1 MKMFKQY
8 RELTEREKVNSKN
21 RTKLNPKQ
29 YTYIAEIIGSL
40 DLSGPQRLAIT
51 EEFIEE
57 FRKSNSKFG
66 ENEGKVFFKAVKM
79 TPQVTR
85 AYNGPYWSEE
95 TYKSNV

>member
-1 MKMFKQY
+1 MKNFKEHI
-8 RELTEREKVNSKN
+8 ELTEREKVNSSN

-40 DLSGPQRLAIT
+40 DLAGFDRLLVT

-66 ENEGKVFFKAVKM
+66 EEEGKEFFKAVRM
-79 TPQVTR
+79 TPQTTR
-85 AYNGPYWSEE
+85 AYDGPYMD
-95 TYKSNV
+95 